1 MKWSKNII
9 ENYNYFESYKSELQI
24 TIGSKITETINKLN
38 DEMKVILENNK
49 YEIIYSLKNGV
60 SSLQNPVGMLES
72 EFRLFEGA
80 LINN

>member
-9 ENYNYFESYKSELQI
+9 ENYKCFESYKAELQI

>member
-1 MKWSKNII
+1 
-9 ENYNYFESYKSELQI
+9 
-24 TIGSKITETINKLN
+24 
-38 DEMKVILENNK
+38 MKVILENNK

>member
-9 ENYNYFESYKSELQI
+9 ENYKYFESYKAELQI

-72 EFRLFEGA
+72 EFRLFKGA